1 MNIKVNNIA
10 FMMSFFFKYISRS
23 KLSLDCY
30 NVLLLRYC

>member
-10 FMMSFFFKYISRS
+10 FMMSFFKYISRS